1 MTLKSPCLAL
11 LIRLLLCLPLIV
23 DAFYIDCFNGFI
35 PIKFSSRSSITNTI
49 IFSGRWPHQT
59 QCLVS
64 SASAGARTRRSFPR
78 ALLPTTSGRNR
89 SLSSSLL
96 HDMIPKT
103 IGVSRHS
110 GMMLSQY
117 WLIRIL
123 LLRSLGFVSIFAF
136 LIALHQNKALI
147 GNSGITPA
155 LDILYAAE
163 ERAKKR
169 HQRRIEW
176 EEERKNY
183 RYNRYSKGTAILRFY
198 DIPNVIRRS
207 SFFPLVQKYL
217 IHPFHRYLW
226 DRTDS
231 LDRPL
236 LTLLWF
242 GFPNQSSNKR
252 YSIDHLLDGIAYLG
266 LTISCI
272 LVTKGAANVPL
283 LALLWICQQSLMSV
297 GGPWYGCGWET
308 MLAELTFH
316 LIFMVPMFSMS
327 SFPIHTPVPKVTILS
342 IRWFIFRIMIG
353 SGLIKLR
360 SRDNKWKD
368 LTVMNYFYETMVR
381 TFKLLPLKKMELKLT
396 TISNSLLQSIIP

>member
-1 MTLKSPCLAL
+1 
-11 LIRLLLCLPLIV
+11 
-23 DAFYIDCFNGFI
+23 
-35 PIKFSSRSSITNTI
+35 
-49 IFSGRWPHQT
+49 
-59 QCLVS
+59 
-64 SASAGARTRRSFPR
+64 
-78 ALLPTTSGRNR
+78 
-89 SLSSSLL
+89 
-96 HDMIPKT
+96 
-103 IGVSRHS
+103 
-110 GMMLSQY
+110 MMLSQY

-242 GFPNQSSNKR
+242 GFPNQVVTN
-252 YSIDHLLDGIAYLG
+252 GIL
-266 LTISCI
+266 
-272 LVTKGAANVPL
+272 
-283 LALLWICQQSLMSV
+283 
-297 GGPWYGCGWET
+297 
-308 MLAELTFH
+308 
-316 LIFMVPMFSMS
+316 
-327 SFPIHTPVPKVTILS
+327 
-342 IRWFIFRIMIG
+342 
-353 SGLIKLR
+353 
-360 SRDNKWKD
+360 
-368 LTVMNYFYETMVR
+368 
-381 TFKLLPLKKMELKLT
+381 
-396 TISNSLLQSIIP
+396 